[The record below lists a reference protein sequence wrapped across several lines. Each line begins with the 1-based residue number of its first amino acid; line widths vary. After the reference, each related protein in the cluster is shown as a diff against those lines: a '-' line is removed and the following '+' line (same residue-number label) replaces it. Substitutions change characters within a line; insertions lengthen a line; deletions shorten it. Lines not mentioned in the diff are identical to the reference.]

1 MPLLKDGDFP
11 AICHTLFAISD
22 NLSGIRTEGQT
33 LRGRR
38 SRREVMV
45 RCWALSQFPYLV
57 GPDLTIYDEAPRETL
72 KLLLLSL
79 AGGSIILLLLPL
91 LFYHYRQL
99 TTRFLS
105 GG

>member
-1 MPLLKDGDFP
+1 
-11 AICHTLFAISD
+11 
-22 NLSGIRTEGQT
+22 
-33 LRGRR
+33 
-38 SRREVMV
+38 MV
-45 RCWALSQFPYLV
+45 GGAVAKLWCWALSQFPYLV

-79 AGGSIILLLLPL
+79 AAGSIILLPL

-99 TTRFLS
+99 TSRFLS